1 MLIYTNQGFS
11 IILPLVEDQT
21 AAPTVGRS

>member
-21 AAPTVGRS
+21 AALTVGRS

>member
-21 AAPTVGRS
+21 ALTVGRS